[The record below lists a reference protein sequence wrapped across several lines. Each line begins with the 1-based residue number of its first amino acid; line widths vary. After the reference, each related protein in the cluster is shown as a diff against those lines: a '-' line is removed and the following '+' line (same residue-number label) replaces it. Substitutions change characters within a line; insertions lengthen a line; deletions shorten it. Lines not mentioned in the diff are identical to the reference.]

1 MADSDKKLN
10 GVGVG
15 ELLSNVKM
23 LKADLVEIEKAT
35 KKQALIAR
43 VGLLV
48 MLFAVLFFTFNIWNF
63 SRSLMKPESL
73 DKFEKRF
80 GQDMQDLMRDPDV
93 KQIEENL
100 IKQVLPEL
108 TNQVVARFKKELPS
122 FKGKGEKVLD
132 NLKTHVEEY
141 VKTELEKA
149 LADSLAEVE
158 MEIQTKYPTVS
169 AEKLDKSLKAAE
181 DVFVEHLSTTL
192 ENRFTLA
199 YNDFMK
205 TENTIKKFSYLED
218 TTRLE
223 GMKTDD
229 IKLEILESFLELGIY
244 EINPIKGNK
253 VAETQGG
260 VK

>member
-108 TNQVVARFKKELPS
+108 ANQVVARFKKELGL
-122 FKGKGEKVLD
+122 F
-132 NLKTHVEEY
+132 
-141 VKTELEKA
+141 
-149 LADSLAEVE
+149 
-158 MEIQTKYPTVS
+158 
-169 AEKLDKSLKAAE
+169 
-181 DVFVEHLSTTL
+181 
-192 ENRFTLA
+192 
-199 YNDFMK
+199 
-205 TENTIKKFSYLED
+205 
-218 TTRLE
+218 
-223 GMKTDD
+223 
-229 IKLEILESFLELGIY
+229 ES
-244 EINPIKGNK
+244 K
-253 VAETQGG
+253 
-260 VK
+260 